1 MFEDHP
7 QDLLDVEGTRVQLG
21 KLRDHGP
28 VPDDISELTE
38 ESKVRLAFAHEL
50 SQEIEDRNLNDIESV
65 CPYLVLKEEVPK
77 GLTEAQWEP
86 DVDIAFFAFSG
97 KGLSGGYELS
107 EKALNY
113 VSEKGGQIEFALV
126 APDKAH
132 QESFPDTDGPIL
144 KLRVRFPDLCA

>member
-1 MFEDHP
+1 MFEDYP

-21 KLRDHGP
+21 KLRKYGP
-28 VPDDISELTE
+28 VPDNVAELTE
-38 ESKVRLAFAHEL
+38 RSKVRLAYAHEL
-50 SQEIEDRNLNDIESV
+50 SQEIDEQRLNDIESV
-65 CPYLVLKEEVPK
+65 CPYLILKEDVPK
-77 GLTEAQWEP
+77 GLTEEEWGP
-86 DVDIAFFAFSG
+86 DVDIAFFVFSG

-107 EKALNY
+107 ERALNY

-144 KLRVRFPDLCA
+144 KLRVKFPHLHE